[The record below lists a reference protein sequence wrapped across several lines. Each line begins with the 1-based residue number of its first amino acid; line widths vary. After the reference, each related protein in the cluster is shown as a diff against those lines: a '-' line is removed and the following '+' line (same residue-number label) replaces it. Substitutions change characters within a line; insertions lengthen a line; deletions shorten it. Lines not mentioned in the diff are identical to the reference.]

1 MNDNLKGYI
10 IFCIVLISIIAIFA
24 TALDVKTLALASLVV
39 QVLLMIIV
47 SGAAYLAKK
56 KDIVK
61 HCTIMKILIPVQII
75 TIVAVMLPSMLGYIK
90 NSPRFNTEV
99 LLHHSLGL
107 LVVALW
113 LYINLA
119 FGKVIR
125 MPRNFTLLMRS
136 AFVLWIL
143 AFFIGLYMYLQIWI

>member
-90 NSPRFNTEV
+90 NSPMFKLRCFCITR
-99 LLHHSLGL
+99 LDYWSWRCG
-107 LVVALW
+107 
-113 LYINLA
+113 
-119 FGKVIR
+119 
-125 MPRNFTLLMRS
+125 FT
-136 AFVLWIL
+136 
-143 AFFIGLYMYLQIWI
+143 

>member
-24 TALDVKTLALASLVV
+24 MALDVKTLALASLVV
-39 QVLLMIIV
+39 QVLLMMIV

-56 KDIVK
+56 KDLVK
-61 HCTIMKILIPVQII
+61 HCTIMRVLVPVQII
-75 TIVAVMLPSMLGYIK
+75 TIVAVMLPSMLGYLK
-90 NSPRFNTEV
+90 APRGFSIEMLV
-99 LLHHSLGL
+99 HHSLGL
-107 LVVALW
+107 LVVMLW

-119 FGKVIR
+119 FGKAW
-125 MPRNFTLLMRS
+125 MPRNFALFMRS

>member
-24 TALDVKTLALASLVV
+24 MALDVKTLALASLVV
-39 QVLLMIIV
+39 QVLLMMIV

-56 KDIVK
+56 KDLVK
-61 HCTIMKILIPVQII
+61 HCTIMRVLVPVQII
-75 TIVAVMLPSMLGYIK
+75 TIVAVMLPSMPGYIK
-90 NSPRFNTEV
+90 NSAGFNTEMLV
-99 LLHHSLGL
+99 HHSFGV
-107 LVVALW
+107 LVLALW

-119 FGKVIR
+119 FGKAW

>member
-1 MNDNLKGYI
+1 M
-10 IFCIVLISIIAIFA
+10 
-24 TALDVKTLALASLVV
+24 ALDVKTLALASLVV
-39 QVLLMIIV
+39 QVLLMMIV

-56 KDIVK
+56 KDLK
-61 HCTIMKILIPVQII
+61 RHCTFMRVLVPVQLIAI
-75 TIVAVMLPSMLGYIK
+75 ATVMLPSMLGYLT
-90 NSPRFNTEV
+90 NPPAFNTEMLVQHSFGV
-99 LLHHSLGL
+99 LVL
-107 LVVALW
+107 ALW

-119 FGKVIR
+119 FGKAW

>member
-24 TALDVKTLALASLVV
+24 MALDVKTLAIASLVV
-39 QVLLMIIV
+39 QVLLMMIV

-56 KDIVK
+56 KDLVK
-61 HCTIMKILIPVQII
+61 HCTIMRVLVPVQII
-75 TIVAVMLPSMLGYIK
+75 AIVAVMLPSMLGYIK
-90 NSPRFNTEV
+90 NSAGFNTEMLV
-99 LLHHSLGL
+99 HHSLGL